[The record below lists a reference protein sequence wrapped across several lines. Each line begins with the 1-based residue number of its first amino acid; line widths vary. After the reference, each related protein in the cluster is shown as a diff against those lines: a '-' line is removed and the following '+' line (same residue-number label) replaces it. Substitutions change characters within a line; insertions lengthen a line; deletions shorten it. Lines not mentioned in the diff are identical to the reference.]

1 MTDLETVE
9 VASDEIAEN
18 DAVETQ
24 EQDDVESHE
33 ATEPDGDTQD
43 GESQEEFPKKAVNAL
58 NRKNKQITKL
68 RAQMRELQTKL
79 NESAKPLESKP
90 VNEADYESYADYINA
105 QVEAL
110 VDQKTKQ
117 SQGDMQ
123 KQQLLQQQEA
133 LKAQR
138 DNHIIEQAQEVAR
151 TLPDLPQVWQQN
163 AQLLDALPEQVADIF
178 YDLDNA
184 PAAVYVL
191 AKEGKL
197 ESLLYAN
204 PAVAAYEIIN
214 AQNRGMALL
223 AKPQTRTTQAPQPI
237 SKARGTGSYKKQ
249 LSPNDDVLKSLG
261 FKS

>member
-1 MTDLETVE
+1 MTNEHAVE
-9 VASDEIAEN
+9 VASEEIEIAEDSAA
-18 DAVETQ
+18 DAVEA
-24 EQDDVESHE
+24 EQNETDEAHESPEGHAE
-33 ATEPDGDTQD
+33 EV
-43 GESQEEFPKKAVNAL
+43 EFPKKAVNAL
-58 NRKNKQITKL
+58 NRLKKDKIKL
-68 RAQMRELQTKL
+68 RAQLRELEAKL
-79 NESAKPLESKP
+79 EEAQKPSEAKP

-110 VDQKTKQ
+110 VEQKTKQ

-123 KQQLLQQQEA
+123 KQLLLQQQEA
-133 LKAQR
+133 LKAER
-138 DNHIIEQAQEVAR
+138 DKHIVEQAKEVSK
-151 TLPDLPQVWQQN
+151 TLHDLPQVWQQN
-163 AQLLDALPEQVADIF
+163 AQLLDALPQQVADIF

-204 PAVAAYEIIN
+204 PSVAAYEIIN
-214 AQNRGMALL
+214 AQQRGLALL

-249 LSPNDDVLKSLG
+249 LSPSDDVLKSLG
-261 FKS
+261 FK